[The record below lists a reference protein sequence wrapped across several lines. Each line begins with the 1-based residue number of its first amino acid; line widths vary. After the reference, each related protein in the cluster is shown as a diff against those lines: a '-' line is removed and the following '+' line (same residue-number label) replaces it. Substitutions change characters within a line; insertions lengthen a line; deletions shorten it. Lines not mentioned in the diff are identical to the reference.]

1 MARGL
6 MALRGLHAPTFAT
19 FLVAVVYRAMVYFG
33 KHKDTDHEKVALSEV
48 LPTLK
53 SGDVI
58 LFIAHTHGFTNSIF
72 TGDLYSHSGM
82 VVRDPEG
89 GLRLSEATSSGSS
102 EDPLIPRLQ
111 NYRGMLFLMQLDR
124 PLTAEPQRT
133 LQEKASMRTPYP
145 NFVQLVRS
153 WPLQPRAPRGH
164 TGERH
169 SGGWATW
176 TPPLRPRRGNSGSGT
191 APTPYFRRP
200 WTPCPPGRAKQKQ
213 QKQKRSS
220 QPHRPLPS
228 PQRDSRNSITRE
240 RCLWRR
246 LR

>member
-1 MARGL
+1 MDSFWGVTL
-6 MALRGLHAPTFAT
+6 VLLVVLT
-19 FLVAVVYRAMVYFG
+19 FLVAIVYRAMVYFG

-53 SGDVI
+53 SGDMV

-124 PLTAEPQRT
+124 PLTAEQQRT

-145 NFVQLVRS
+145 NLVQLVRS
-153 WPLQPRAPRGH
+153 WAGLKPSARHCMQHVAWLVDEIQLTPEALLQEGVRMSD
-164 TGERH
+164 TGVIRTSREVTAL
-169 SGGWATW
+169 SGKKLNG
-176 TPPLRPRRGNSGSGT
+176 GNAYGPIRQLVCDVGL
-191 APTPYFRRP
+191 
-200 WTPCPPGRAKQKQ
+200 K
-213 QKQKRSS
+213 
-220 QPHRPLPS
+220 
-228 PQRDSRNSITRE
+228 
-240 RCLWRR
+240 
-246 LR
+246 